1 MTNKALSYIANKLDS
16 LQIEYEFMQWNG
28 KEIPQAYWVGEYSEQ
43 TSVFED
49 GEQDSTFILTGTSR
63 NWKVLEDTK
72 AIIKEV
78 FPPIGGDI
86 ASFEDGSKLA
96 IFYENAYPVPT
107 GNAELKRLQI
117 NLLFKEWSV

>member
-28 KEIPQAYWVGEYSEQ
+28 KEIPEAYWVGEYSEQ

-117 NLLFKEWSV
+117 NLFSTI